1 MFVHAGIVK
10 FAEELGAGRERG
22 YCKVDLLFGV
32 LASVTLA
39 LSSRQLI
46 FINFLTPLST
56 PKV

>member
-1 MFVHAGIVK
+1 MFVHAGFVK

-32 LASVTLA
+32 LAAVTLA

-46 FINFLTPLST
+46 FINF
-56 PKV
+56 